1 MVKLNFGI
9 RAICLL
15 IASLVATP
23 VLSQGMSGWSDKTVC
38 RLVESDGG
46 AAYVEEASSRG
57 LDCKAPIKAVKAKPK
72 SKSSSRIDTDGGSGY
87 ILEIEDTSSEL
98 DGEVKKAAIA
108 LNHLHSSLNKI
119 VTYNDKV
126 VLEQEYDNI
135 INNIDLTAI
144 EDREIVEVITHVMD
158 TLTYSKITETEKE
171 HLQGKYQEKL
181 DSALTDAITGLNFTG
196 RNPLEMAMNIAVSS
210 GSLYMDYK
218 TNQNR
223 YKKDLDKGNWQLDK
237 ASIIEINDVRKD
249 FIKTY
254 WEIMKRYNMPDRWRV
269 SEKQFQRLHS
279 VLRGSDSKKQYRQ
292 LIRMEKELEILPDY
306 WFELAL
312 IAKKIENKEAELNAI
327 QRYESLN
334 DTLLRHNSYHSL
346 LLANK
351 TMHMDVQTERQL
363 IAETLVKMLEID
375 PMNPERKLFAALKY
389 MQIDYPQKG
398 EELLNQNIDDNFL
411 STLSQRLK
419 IDMFISAKQDDLYAV
434 TIEDLLAQQN
444 LLAGEY
450 LYYLGKRPLPLLVE
464 EITSQVKAINLT
476 WDKTPFGNDDLQ
488 AVVPKGWVLRDIENT
503 EINATTGVGTFQP
516 TKIGKATD
524 SILYTFEDV
533 LDYKAFTKEEQ
544 HSLKLEMV
552 IKGMKIKID
561 YAITLDVDTE
571 ENAVTED
578 NDKESGGFFGGALD
592 NSFVKSASNK
602 FNVIKDTTSGKYG
615 ELASYVNGTFV
626 FEPIYIYA
634 NDKCFNIKES
644 LQPCN

>member
-1 MVKLNFGI
+1 MAV
-9 RAICLL
+9 LL
-15 IASLVATP
+15 CRTLFFYFCCFLTAT
-23 VLSQGMSGWSDKTVC
+23 
-38 RLVESDGG
+38 
-46 AAYVEEASSRG
+46 AALAN
-57 LDCKAPIKAVKAKPK
+57 
-72 SKSSSRIDTDGGSGY
+72 
-87 ILEIEDTSSEL
+87 IEDTSAEL

-126 VLEQEYDNI
+126 VLEQEYDDI
-135 INNIDLTAI
+135 INNLDLTAI
-144 EDREIVEVITHVMD
+144 EDREIVEVITYVMD
-158 TLTYSKITETEKE
+158 TLTRSKITETEKE
-171 HLQGKYQEKL
+171 HLQGEYQEKL
-181 DSALTDAITGLNFTG
+181 DSALTDAITGLNLSG

-237 ASIIEINDVRKD
+237 GSISEINDVRKD

-254 WEIMKRYNMPDRWRV
+254 WAIMKRYNMPDRWRV

-279 VLRGSDSKKQYRQ
+279 VLRGSDSEKQYRQ

-312 IAKKIENKEAELNAI
+312 IAKKIGNKEAELNAI
-327 QRYESLN
+327 QSYESLN
-334 DTLLRHNSYHSL
+334 DQLLRHNSYYSL

-351 TMHMDVQTERQL
+351 TMHMDKQTDREL
-363 IAETLVKMLEID
+363 IAETLAQMLQID

-419 IDMFISAKQDDLYAV
+419 IDIFISANQDDLYAV

-450 LYYLGKRPLPLLVE
+450 LYYLGKRPLPMLVE

-476 WDKTPFGNDDLQ
+476 WDKSSYGNDDLQ

-503 EINATTGVGTFQP
+503 EINVTTEVGTFQP

-524 SILYTFEDV
+524 SILYTFADV
-533 LDYKAFTKEEQ
+533 LDYKAFAKEEQ

-552 IKGMKIKID
+552 IKGLKIKID
-561 YAITLDVDTE
+561 YAITLVVDTE
-571 ENAVTED
+571 EKAVTED
-578 NDKESGGFFGGALD
+578 NEKESSGMFGGVLN

-602 FNVIKDTTSGKYG
+602 FNVIKDTTTGKYG
-615 ELASYVNGTFV
+615 ELANYVNGTFM

-634 NDKCFNIKES
+634 NDKCFNLKES
-644 LQPCN
+644 LQPCD